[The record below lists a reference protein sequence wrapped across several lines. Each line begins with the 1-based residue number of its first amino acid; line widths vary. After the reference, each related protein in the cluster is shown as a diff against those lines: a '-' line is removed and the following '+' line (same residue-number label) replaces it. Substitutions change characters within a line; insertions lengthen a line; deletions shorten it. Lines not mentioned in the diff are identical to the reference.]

1 MTGWRGIPGPYG
13 AILPGTTGGGG
24 LQASRLS
31 QGTVQGITP
40 GSAGGGGQV
49 PSSGDLLANGCGGCG
64 GPGPGM
70 T

>member
-1 MTGWRGIPGPYG
+1 MTGWRGLPGPYG

-24 LQASRLS
+24 LQASRLDPGGV
-31 QGTVQGITP
+31 QAILPGTT
-40 GSAGGGGQV
+40 GGGGQV
-49 PSSGDLLANGCGGCG
+49 PSSGALLANGYGGCG